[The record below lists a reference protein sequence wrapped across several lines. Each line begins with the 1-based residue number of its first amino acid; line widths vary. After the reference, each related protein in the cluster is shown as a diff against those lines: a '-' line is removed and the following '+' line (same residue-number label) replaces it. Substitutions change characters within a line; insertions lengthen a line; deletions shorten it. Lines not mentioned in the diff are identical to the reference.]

1 MQYRLWPT
9 TIIVWSSASQNN
21 VLFFIVTHIKKI
33 KDDSGVHVISS
44 LSSHLHQPATS
55 SFFRPWPFEHKNT
68 RKQSECDTVHLNHE
82 AKKLLLALRDE
93 IGPHHLCFVT
103 VNDSVTLAW
112 RSRGELTV
120 KRAWPAVGTNLF
132 DSMSSMRRGS
142 KAPDMSAG
150 CRCFLLKCNSWG
162 VVDVFVLFSFS
173 RSASRQRRVTWR
185 NGRRRAGCVTSAN
198 PRRRS

>member
-1 MQYRLWPT
+1 MILESMLSTAVFSFTSTSYFLILPPMT
-9 TIIVWSSASQNN
+9 VWARKHKKTVRMRHFPSQ
-21 VLFFIVTHIKKI
+21 TR
-33 KDDSGVHVISS
+33 G
-44 LSSHLHQPATS
+44 
-55 SFFRPWPFEHKNT
+55 KN
-68 RKQSECDTVHLNHE
+68 
-82 AKKLLLALRDE
+82 LLPALRDE

-112 RSRGELTV
+112 TSRGELTV

-132 DSMSSMRRGS
+132 DSMSSRRRVS

-150 CRCFLLKCNSWG
+150 CRCFFLKRNGWV

-185 NGRRRAGCVTSAN
+185 NGRRRALAVSLPLTHGDEAN
-198 PRRRS
+198 EFRDFGGLWKTY